1 MSPPDKRRGAGSG
14 PGGSSSHLLRTTPAA
29 SSSSS
34 SSQPNRGSIIAPPP
48 RVALGHGSAGSS
60 PPPDVDTGA
69 PATNGASSKDA
80 SGSGGGGSGGGATA
94 TMMASAAAAAA
105 TTHMVKEKDL
115 RIAALER
122 ELAVMEAE
130 FTRELDKLSQ
140 NESETASFWQAK
152 HSALNQQFLRA
163 DTELRLLRAEVELRE
178 AERDELR
185 AGWEGLRRDAAARD
199 DEARALRAQVRGLKD
214 FVSTST
220 RSGGQ
225 TSDEVFGEGMA
236 RLGNGLQNWVIVNF
250 RRAKLGTF
258 YPAFVLPLPPPPRGR
273 SPSAFPL
280 RRVLMSA

>member
-1 MSPPDKRRGAGSG
+1 MSSDKRRGAGSG

-29 SSSSS
+29 PAPAPSSSSA
-34 SSQPNRGSIIAPPP
+34 QAGRGSIIAPPP
-48 RVALGHGSAGSS
+48 RAALGHGSAGSS
-60 PPPDVDTGA
+60 PPPDVEAGGPHAPNGGA
-69 PATNGASSKDA
+69 AKDPA
-80 SGSGGGGSGGGATA
+80 GGGGGGGATA
-94 TMMASAAAAAA
+94 A
-105 TTHMVKEKDL
+105 HREKDL

-122 ELAVMEAE
+122 ELTVMEAE

-185 AGWEGLRRDAAARD
+185 AGWEGLRRDAAAREE
-199 DEARALRAQVRGLKD
+199 EARALRAQVRGLKD

-220 RSGGQ
+220 RTGGQ

-236 RLGNGLQNWVIVNF
+236 RLANGLQNWVIVNF
-250 RRAKLGTF
+250 RRAKLGACR
-258 YPAFVLPLPPPPRGR
+258 PRPPSGAPR
-273 SPSAFPL
+273 
-280 RRVLMSA
+280 